1 MLLNNSCNTSIHW
14 RRTITKLQEKMI
26 TDTNVKMKTHHSFD
40 SYKDTHLVCDPVTVY
55 IIVSPV
61 QFNKNPC
68 LATK

>member
-1 MLLNNSCNTSIHW
+1 
-14 RRTITKLQEKMI
+14 MI